1 MVMSALCRKNKIPLR
16 YMEFGCVPGT
26 FVIEKSGQQGE
37 SFPARHPHLF
47 RCCPVASGDIKKAV
61 QIAEYIYR
69 TELNRNVQP
78 PRRGLEAMASHW
90 KTNTP
95 VITYMGQNDYES
107 GLYPYT
113 KKTKKYHSPSF
124 KSTLEGLEFLS
135 LLSIKNDWRLIYKPH
150 PIMLNTDNRKEL
162 STERWDNGSYCSN
175 GIICLENVNIHEV
188 IDFSDVI
195 ITILSQSA
203 YVSLFRNKP
212 VVMMGYT
219 QLKGSGCTYEAF
231 SKEQIEPQIRKALK
245 EGFSKKQMKN
255 FHRHIARAVKYYLL
269 DDGTHPDIPFGI
281 K

>member
-1 MVMSALCRKNKIPLR
+1 
-16 YMEFGCVPGT
+16 
-26 FVIEKSGQQGE
+26 
-37 SFPARHPHLF
+37 
-47 RCCPVASGDIKKAV
+47 
-61 QIAEYIYR
+61 
-69 TELNRNVQP
+69 
-78 PRRGLEAMASHW
+78 
-90 KTNTP
+90 
-95 VITYMGQNDYES
+95 
-107 GLYPYT
+107 
-113 KKTKKYHSPSF
+113 
-124 KSTLEGLEFLS
+124 
-135 LLSIKNDWRLIYKPH
+135 
-150 PIMLNTDNRKEL
+150 
-162 STERWDNGSYCSN
+162 
-175 GIICLENVNIHEV
+175 VNIHEV